1 MFRALI
7 AFIVKLAKLF
17 TGKKLIVWLGTLV
30 WGLFL
35 KLVRLI
41 TRRRAFSGLALG
53 LSRV

>member
-1 MFRALI
+1 MFQALI

-35 KLVRLI
+35 KFIRLI

-53 LSRV
+53 LGRI